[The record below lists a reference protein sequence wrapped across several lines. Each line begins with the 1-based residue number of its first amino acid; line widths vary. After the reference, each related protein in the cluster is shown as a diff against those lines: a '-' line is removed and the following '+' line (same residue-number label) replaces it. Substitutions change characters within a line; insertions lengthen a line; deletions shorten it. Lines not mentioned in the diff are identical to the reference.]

1 VSSAQN
7 NESKPRTMQLS
18 PAWKCGQPTNPISQA
33 EALVK
38 LNQVTQVMFGY
49 DASSL
54 SYYSYT
60 TELEA
65 LMKGGT
71 TTGCMASLAT
81 GTEFAQQ
88 VWQIAVGAA
97 FDFCAQVLG
106 IDQSPDAP
114 ALKQGMICN
123 YFNPAVN
130 SNVPAVNFG
139 WMIPS
144 LVQQQAWIDIDPNCD
159 HVPTPLPTTAYPN
172 PCSSPRTTP

>member
-1 VSSAQN
+1 VSLEQN
-7 NESKPRTMQLS
+7 NESKPRTMQLI
-18 PAWKCGQPTNPISQA
+18 PAWKCGQPSNPISQA

-54 SYYSYT
+54 SDYSYT
-60 TELEA
+60 TQLEA
-65 LMKGGT
+65 LMQGVS

-88 VWQIAVGAA
+88 VWQIATGAA
-97 FDFCAQVLG
+97 FDFCVQMLG

-130 SNVPAVNFG
+130 PNVPAVNFG
-139 WMIPS
+139 WMVSS
-144 LVQQQAWIDIDPNCD
+144 LIEQQAWIDIDPNCD
-159 HVPTPLPTTAYPN
+159 HLPKPLPATAYPN
-172 PCSSPRTTP
+172 PCSSPQATT

>member
-1 VSSAQN
+1 
-7 NESKPRTMQLS
+7 MQLI
-18 PAWKCGQPTNPISQA
+18 PAWKCGQPSNPISQA

-54 SYYSYT
+54 SDYSYT
-60 TELEA
+60 TQLEA
-65 LMKGGT
+65 LMQGVS

-88 VWQIAVGAA
+88 VWQIATGAA
-97 FDFCAQVLG
+97 FDFCVQMLG

-130 SNVPAVNFG
+130 PNVPAVNFG
-139 WMIPS
+139 WMVSS
-144 LVQQQAWIDIDPNCD
+144 LIEQQAWIDIDPNCD
-159 HVPTPLPTTAYPN
+159 HLPKPLPATAYPN
-172 PCSSPRTTP
+172 PCSSPQATT